1 MRGASHLAR
10 VDALALQGRYELPHV
25 PEPEPQVPDPLPVR
39 RLSSGLL
46 LREQTDLKP
55 NMDVPPP
62 LSLINKGLRDV
73 DGGARREFA
82 SRHAATFGAALMS
95 PRRRPGKARSAD
107 PDAPGLRN
115 PAVTLPSDE
124 NVVDW
129 RPEVMAASAL
139 GDMLYSMQ
147 SSMRQQRMTAER
159 DAAAAHSVIAQMRAK
174 QQQVNQR
181 AEEETA
187 RALKGESV
195 RRQLQ
200 HALDAA
206 TQREQEAATREQ
218 EAAKREQDLERR
230 LRVAEEQAG
239 RVEPLIQQIDQM
251 RFAAVAAGAEQERR
265 NYDAELQRQTS
276 LSSISDALRT
286 AQADAAFWRDAAQ
299 RVGGRGRS
307 VVQHVNGAR
316 SAVEQMLERLA
327 TATSMEELGVLNR
340 SLFDIKAML
349 IAAEEEIKGMDA
361 PSGPPV
367 GRLAVRGAADRSV
380 GAVKPKVGVSRGSR
394 AAR

>member
-1 MRGASHLAR
+1 MRGASHLSR
-10 VDALALQGRYELPHV
+10 VDNLALQGRYELPHV
-25 PEPEPQVPDPLPVR
+25 PEPEPHVPDPLPVR
-39 RLSSGLL
+39 RLASGLL
-46 LREQTDLKP
+46 LREQTDLRP

-73 DGGARREFA
+73 WTPARREFA
-82 SRHAATFGAALMS
+82 NRHTATYGAALMS
-95 PRRRPGKARSAD
+95 PRRRPGVARSPD

-147 SSMRQQRMTAER
+147 SSMRQERMTHER

-174 QQQVNQR
+174 QQRVHQR
-181 AEEETA
+181 AEEEMA

-195 RRQLQ
+195 RKQLQ
-200 HALDAA
+200 LALDAA
-206 TQREQEAATREQ
+206 TQREQEAA
-218 EAAKREQDLERR
+218 KRELELERR
-230 LRVAEEQAG
+230 LRVAEEQAL
-239 RVEPLIQQIDQM
+239 RVEPLIEQIDQM
-251 RFAAVAAGAEQERR
+251 RFATVAAGAEQERR
-265 NYDAELQRQTS
+265 NHDAELQRQTS
-276 LSSISDALRT
+276 LNSISDAMRT
-286 AQADAAFWRDAAQ
+286 AKADAAFWRDTAQ

-307 VVQHVNGAR
+307 VVQHVSGAR

-327 TATSMEELGVLNR
+327 TATSMEELGALNR
-340 SLFDIKAML
+340 SLFDAKAML
-349 IAAEEEIKGMDA
+349 IAAEEELRGMDA
-361 PSGPPV
+361 PLPGPPV
-367 GRLAVRGAADRSV
+367 GRLAVRGAADRTA
-380 GAVKPKVGVSRGSR
+380 GAVKPRGGASRRSS